1 MKGSFAE
8 ELYSESLQHQI
19 ETDVMPSPRR
29 DQSDSHDE
37 EPWCGSDEELDRPDL
52 DREWQRR
59 HDQFHTSG
67 YRDGIIAGKE
77 AAAQEGFNIGFKE
90 SVLVGYNWGLVRGVT
105 SAFTLL
111 PDDLKE
117 RLIETREKRTEF
129 QKLYESAYSISTT
142 DALKLFNE
150 SLTAKIA
157 AEQSENAEIETSR
170 AGLQEQ
176 RSEQNQLLNYAAELQ
191 SLVLKSPAVTLKSL

>member
-29 DQSDSHDE
+29 DQNE

>member
-1 MKGSFAE
+1 M
-8 ELYSESLQHQI
+8 Q
-19 ETDVMPSPRR
+19 
-29 DQSDSHDE
+29 DE

-59 HDQFHTSG
+59 HDQFHT
-67 YRDGIIAGKE
+67 
-77 AAAQEGFNIGFKE
+77 
-90 SVLVGYNWGLVRGVT
+90 
-105 SAFTLL
+105 
-111 PDDLKE
+111 
-117 RLIETREKRTEF
+117 
-129 QKLYESAYSISTT
+129 KLYESAYSISTT